1 MQNKKHFKIVG
12 AALAVMCSL
21 MLLMSSA
28 VTGFAAEATDVQT
41 AATEA
46 RQTEET
52 TAPAEEVTEPT
63 DEAATEETT
72 EPTEETTE
80 EATEATE
87 ETEAATLPDKDDSE
101 PVAAANAPNVKLSNT
116 PDGIKLSWAA
126 VSNAKQY
133 LVCGTEAGKNDWTRF
148 NVEKTEHIYNYVES
162 GKQYYFQ
169 VQATLS
175 DGTKTAFSSPRALTF
190 VATPHL
196 NAVVNSFE
204 TDKSLRLSWSIVPGA
219 NCYRIAKMR
228 IGAENYEYI
237 DTESNSY
244 VDTNVYDGNTY
255 HYQVTAMHV
264 TPKNGTAF
272 SSWSSGSSMKISFW
286 PAITLQNASNGVKV
300 TWDVVKNTK
309 QYFVYC
315 KKPTDA
321 AWTRVVTNNL
331 NYTFTGLKS
340 GQLYY
345 FQMYS
350 DSISG
355 KDGKFSATKNIV
367 YLEPPKAAVNSNLS
381 ANTVTLS
388 WNKVNGAAKY
398 QIARKPSDAKNY
410 EYITV
415 SGTSYTDKKVPVGK
429 YCAYQVRAATASDV
443 FGYWSKSVVGE
454 TCSKP
459 EITMSNT
466 ASGIRA
472 AWSKSDNAASYT
484 VYYKESTAGSWS
496 SADTTNLY
504 YQTNNLKSGK
514 LYFFQL
520 RYTGKGGIKSPFSDV
535 KSITFTQQGSLLS
548 VRTSGKAV
556 YLKWSQL
563 SGADYYVIEKTNKN
577 TGKKGTIAVGN
588 VTSYTD
594 SGAVYEQTTS
604 YRVCGVHRETETHK
618 VYANAAGAYS
628 GAISINPRAY
638 NSVSIGLNEVGNKG
652 QKYCNAINNGRLD
665 EWCAIF
671 AGWVLK
677 QAGYILSEVGY
688 SANVGVWC
696 DNLDAMGKFSLSTDY
711 TPVMGDL
718 IIFGRAGFRSH
729 IGIVAAVSD
738 GYVYTVEGNAAVPD
752 YYSGEWMANS
762 YVTRYQYYEDSYR
775 IYGYGKMS
783 VK

>member
-1 MQNKKHFKIVG
+1 MRNKKHFKIAGGV
-12 AALAVMCSL
+12 LAVMCSL
-21 MLLMSSA
+21 TLLMSSA
-28 VTGFAAEATDVQT
+28 VTGFAAESTEAQT
-41 AATEA
+41 AATEVL
-46 RQTEET
+46 QTEET
-52 TAPAEEVTEPT
+52 TSPVEEVTEPFT
-63 DEAATEETT
+63 EAATEETA
-72 EPTEETTE
+72 EPTE

-87 ETEAATLPDKDDSE
+87 VTQAATLPDKDDSE
-101 PVAAANAPNVKLSNT
+101 PLAAANAPDVRLSNT
-116 PDGIKLSWAA
+116 PDGIRLSWAA
-126 VSNAKQY
+126 VRDAKQY
-133 LVCGTEAGKNDWTRF
+133 LVCGTEAGKNDWQRYTT
-148 NVEKTEHIYNYVES
+148 EKTEHIFNYVES

-175 DGTKTAFSSPRALTF
+175 DGTKTAFSSPRAMTF

-204 TDKSLRLSWSIVPGA
+204 TDKTLRLSWSVVPGA
-219 NCYRIAKMR
+219 NRYRIAKMR

-237 DTESNSY
+237 DVDTNSY
-244 VDTNVYDGNTY
+244 VDSNVYDGNTY
-255 HYQVTAMHV
+255 YYQVTAMYV
-264 TPKNGTAF
+264 TPKNGTAY
-272 SSWSSGSSMKISFW
+272 STWSSGSSMKISYW

-300 TWDVVKNTK
+300 TWDAVKNTK

-315 KKPTDA
+315 KKTTDA
-321 AWTRVVTNNL
+321 AWTRVVTKNL
-331 NYTFTGLKS
+331 NHTFTGLTS

-355 KDGKFSATKNIV
+355 RDGKFSATKNIV
-367 YLEPPKAAVNSNLS
+367 YLDLPKTTLSSNIA
-381 ANTVTLS
+381 ANTISLS
-388 WNKVNGAAKY
+388 WNKVNGAVKY
-398 QIARKPSDAKNY
+398 QIARKLSDANNY

-415 SGTSYTDKKVPVGK
+415 TGTSYTDKKVPQGK
-429 YCAYQVRAATASDV
+429 FCAYQVRAVTAADV
-443 FGYWSKSVVGE
+443 YGYWSKTVVGE
-454 TCSKP
+454 TCVKP

-472 AWSKSDNAASYT
+472 AWSKVDNAASYT
-484 VYYKESTAGSWS
+484 VYYKEAAASGWS
-496 SADTTNLY
+496 SADTTALN
-504 YQTNNLKSGK
+504 YQTTNLNPGK

-520 RYTGKGGIKSPFSDV
+520 RYTGKGGVKSPFSDV
-535 KSITFTQQGSLLS
+535 KSITFTQQGTLLS

-556 YLKWSQL
+556 FLRWSQL
-563 SGADYYVIEKTNKN
+563 SGADYYVIEKTNLN
-577 TGKKGTIAVGN
+577 TGKKGTIAVGD

-604 YRVCGVHRETETHK
+604 YSVCGDHRETESHK

-628 GAISINPRAY
+628 GAISINPRAF
-638 NSVSIGLNEVGNKG
+638 NSVSIGLNELGNKG
-652 QKYCNAINNGRLD
+652 QKYCNAINNGKLD

-671 AGWVLK
+671 TGWVLK

-729 IGIVAAVSD
+729 IGIVTAVSD

-762 YVTRYQYYEDSYR
+762 YVTKYQYYEDSYR

-783 VK
+783 GK